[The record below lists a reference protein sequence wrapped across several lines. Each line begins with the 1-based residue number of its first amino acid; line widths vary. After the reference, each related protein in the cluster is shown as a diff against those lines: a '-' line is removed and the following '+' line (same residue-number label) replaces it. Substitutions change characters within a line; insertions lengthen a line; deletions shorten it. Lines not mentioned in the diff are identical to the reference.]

1 MKNTVTSLRLPN
13 SLKRFLAW
21 IWKYFVSVCSEWE
34 GLEGGGAQRGH
45 GAQKGE
51 GAPLGVKG
59 GVGVG
64 VRSERKMRPR
74 ECGGSEKGSM
84 GEELKDGRWGPKEQ
98 CCQRGRG
105 ASEKLK
111 EMELQREGRGFREGD
126 QGLVLWSGAL
136 RGAGQSFSSQTSV
149 PGR

>member
-59 GVGVG
+59 GVGVA
-64 VRSERKMRPR
+64 
-74 ECGGSEKGSM
+74 KGHDISVYYCSPLLNARYDK
-84 GEELKDGRWGPKEQ
+84 EEISTAK
-98 CCQRGRG
+98 
-105 ASEKLK
+105 
-111 EMELQREGRGFREGD
+111 
-126 QGLVLWSGAL
+126 
-136 RGAGQSFSSQTSV
+136 T
-149 PGR
+149 